1 MMILVKLQ
9 NSYLITVE
17 IAIVESSINPT
28 ECKIVLADGSD
39 RAAIA
44 YFY

>member
-1 MMILVKLQ
+1 MMLVKLQ
-9 NSYLITVE
+9 NFYLTTVE
-17 IAIVESSINPT
+17 IAIAESSINPSD
-28 ECKIVLADGSD
+28 CKIVLADGSD